1 MVQLWCDDGLTGAR
15 TRARKRAQLISVP
28 AQLVDLRLADP
39 DKSHRLGQI
48 ADLCLVTPP
57 TPGFSDHRDPRFFR
71 HKRRQPTRA
80 HDQLLQRPQ
89 LRGDRSVVP
98 YVFHSEASM
107 KSYLWFTT
115 ILAVMATPALAETT
129 TTTSPTLSTPGA
141 TSGQGAQTLSH
152 DGSSS
157 LTNSNAADASKAP
170 GAGASPHTGYSAGMT
185 PKAGT
190 GSGTADGT
198 TDTGATSPGSGKSPT
213 TR

>member
-1 MVQLWCDDGLTGAR
+1 MHGSAH
-15 TRARKRAQLISVP
+15 KLISGL
-28 AQLVDLRLADP
+28 AQHVDLRLADP
-39 DKSHRLGQI
+39 TNAVAWARSRRPLPRDATYLGLLGLPRSALFPKHSRLQV
-48 ADLCLVTPP
+48 LPVHT
-57 TPGFSDHRDPRFFR
+57 
-71 HKRRQPTRA
+71 RRQPTRA

-89 LRGDRSVVP
+89 LRGDRAVVP
-98 YVFHSEASM
+98 YVFHSEANM
-107 KSYLWFTT
+107 KSYLRLTT

-129 TTTSPTLSTPGA
+129 TTTSPTLSSPGA